1 MHPTGLSGDF
11 LQQIY
16 GATIGGMTTR
26 TSQFF
31 DRYAIDFD
39 SIYGNDNHGFEGIIN
54 RLFRR
59 AMVVRY
65 TRTIQRCQPIEG
77 CTVIDIG
84 CGPGHYSIALA
95 RAGAE
100 RVLGLDF
107 APGMLKIAKEHA
119 EALGVTQRCSFVLG
133 DFLTYPIPEHFD
145 YAILMGFMD
154 YVRDPLPVIERVLT
168 IVRRRAFISFPK
180 DGGLLAWQRKLRYRK
195 RCDLFL
201 YREQQI
207 HSLLSRTGA
216 SFSID
221 PNGRDFFVTI
231 EPKRSQ

>member
-1 MHPTGLSGDF
+1 
-11 LQQIY
+11 
-16 GATIGGMTTR
+16 MTDR

-39 SIYGNDNHGFEGIIN
+39 SIYGNENHGFEGVVN
-54 RLFRR
+54 RLFRHS
-59 AMVVRY
+59 MVVRY
-65 TRTIQRCQPIEG
+65 TRTIQGCQPIEG

-95 RAGAE
+95 RAGAA

-107 APGMLKIAKEHA
+107 APGMLKIAQAHA

-133 DFLTYPIPEHFD
+133 DFLSYPLAEHFD

-154 YVRDPLPVIERVLT
+154 YVRDPSPVIDRVLA
-168 IVRRRAFISFPK
+168 IVRRRAFLSFPMA
-180 DGGLLAWQRKLRYRK
+180 GGLLAWQRKLRYRN

-201 YREQQI
+201 YSQEQL
-207 HSLLSRTGA
+207 HTLLSRTGA
-216 SFSID
+216 SYSID
-221 PNGRDFFVTI
+221 SIGRDFFVTI
-231 EPKRSQ
+231 EPKRPN